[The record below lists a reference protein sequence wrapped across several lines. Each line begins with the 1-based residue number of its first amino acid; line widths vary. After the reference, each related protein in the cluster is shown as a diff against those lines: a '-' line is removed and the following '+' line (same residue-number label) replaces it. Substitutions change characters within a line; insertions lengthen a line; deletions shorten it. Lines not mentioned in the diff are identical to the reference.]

1 MTTNN
6 QETALI
12 DSIKKAAQD
21 EAQEILDN
29 AHRTVQER
37 KKSTDKHIAELNKEN
52 QNRIEQQLE
61 SIAEE
66 SKRKIASLERK
77 QQLILKSQIIDYV
90 TKQTVE
96 KFNALLHDQ
105 GFKEMMLE
113 WTVEAAL
120 GLEEKDAVLKVTE
133 SCQSFTDDAFC
144 REAERRYKALTGKN
158 LKLTL
163 APNVLK
169 KDHGIILE
177 SKNSRTLYNNL
188 LQTRLYRHKD
198 MIEARVLEDI
208 FNE

>member
-1 MTTNN
+1 MTTND

-12 DSIKKAAQD
+12 ESIKKAAQD

-37 KKSTDKHIAELNKEN
+37 KKSTDRQIEEINKQN
-52 QNRIEQQLE
+52 QNRIKEQVAA
-61 SIAEE
+61 IAAE

-77 QQLILKSQIIDYV
+77 QQLILKNQIVDHV
-90 TKQTVE
+90 TKKVLD
-96 KFNALLHDQ
+96 KFNALVNSP

-120 GLEEKDAVLKVTE
+120 GLEETDAVLKVTD
-133 SCQSFTDDAFC
+133 SCQSFADDTFC
-144 REAERRYKALTGKN
+144 RKAERRYNAFTGKS
-158 LKLTL
+158 LKLSISSD
-163 APNVLK
+163 AIK

-177 SKNSRTLYNNL
+177 SKNGRTTYNNL
-188 LQTRLYRHKD
+188 LQTRLYRQKD
-198 MIEARVLEDI
+198 MIQARVLEDI